1 MGNLKLPAGVNPVRV
16 LDPVTV
22 GYHDPGYGAVVFSGD
37 FPESVTRLYGI
48 GQIRGGVFHD
58 RRGNF
63 TVGLFSG
70 AAVVSLIL
78 LYDIAGV
85 VAGND
90 GSRVLRP
97 FCIECFISRFGS
109 RDLCNGRAGKTAVR
123 VPAVKAVSLA
133 GDIIGGRKNCS
144 GAVSVAGYFFS
155 AGNRTAVRLQRY
167 GIGGEFPFCLEG
179 HSAFDCIRVK
189 VPFCFRTVVIIIPA
203 FNTMPLIG
211 GNGIRCGECRSVL
224 TPIHFLCAGLIPIVW
239 VKSDHEHTVQGGTAE
254 ITV

>member
-22 GYHDPGYGAVVFSGD
+22 GCHDLGYGAVVFSGD

-97 FCIECFISRFGS
+97 FCIECLF
-109 RDLCNGRAGKTAVR
+109 
-123 VPAVKAVSLA
+123 P
-133 GDIIGGRKNCS
+133 
-144 GAVSVAGYFFS
+144 VSVAEISVMGELEKLLS
-155 AGNRTAVRLQRY
+155 AYQPSKRYPSRVISLAVGRTA
-167 GIGGEFPFCLEG
+167 P
-179 HSAFDCIRVK
+179 
-189 VPFCFRTVVIIIPA
+189 VP
-203 FNTMPLIG
+203 
-211 GNGIRCGECRSVL
+211 
-224 TPIHFLCAGLIPIVW
+224 
-239 VKSDHEHTVQGGTAE
+239 
-254 ITV
+254 

>member
-1 MGNLKLPAGVNPVRV
+1 MNPVRV
-16 LDPVTV
+16 LDPITV
-22 GYHDPGYGAVVFSGD
+22 GCHDPGYGAVVFSGD
-37 FPESVTRLYGI
+37 CPESVTRLYGI
-48 GQIRGGVFHD
+48 GHIGGVFHD

-109 RDLCNGRAGKTAVR
+109 RDLCNGRAGKTAVC

-133 GDIIGGRKNCS
+133 GHIIGGRKNCPS
-144 GAVSVAGYFFS
+144 AVSVAGYFFS
-155 AGNRTAVRLQRY
+155 AGNRTAVCLQRY

-179 HSAFDCIRVK
+179 HSAFDCIHVK
-189 VPFCFRTVVIIIPA
+189 VPFCFRTVVIVIPA
-203 FNTMPLIG
+203 VKTMPLIG
-211 GNGIRCGECRSVL
+211 GNGIRCGECRSIL
-224 TPIHFLCAGLIPIVW
+224 APIYFLGDALISIVR
-239 VKSDHEHTVQGGTAE
+239 VKGDHEHTVQGGFAE
-254 ITV
+254 ITA